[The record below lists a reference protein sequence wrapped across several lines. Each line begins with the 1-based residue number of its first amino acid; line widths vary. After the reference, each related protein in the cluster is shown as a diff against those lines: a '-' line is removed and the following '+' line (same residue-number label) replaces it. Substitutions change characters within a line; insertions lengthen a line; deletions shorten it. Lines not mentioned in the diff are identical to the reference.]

1 MRGRVQGAAAMN
13 SPHDGE
19 LGVIKGDEHN
29 ATKLRD
35 LGRGV
40 GNHSRWSGGAHTG
53 EVTAYL
59 SLTVDKSSFEMKER
73 GLLEEGIMCIAPT
86 LRTVGQRARHGVSCS
101 RVTSSRR

>member
-1 MRGRVQGAAAMN
+1 M
-13 SPHDGE
+13 
-19 LGVIKGDEHN
+19 IKGDKHN
-29 ATKLRD
+29 AAKLRD

-73 GLLEEGIMCIAPT
+73 GLLEEGIMCANAANGGTKGAP
-86 LRTVGQRARHGVSCS
+86 
-101 RVTSSRR
+101 RRIV